1 MQLLEKLQKMG
12 ENIENIIIITENL
25 LEAEMR
31 KTQMLMLTTL
41 FIKGYQ
47 YQI

>member
-1 MQLLEKLQKMG
+1 MG

-31 KTQMLMLTTL
+31 KTQMLMLITL

-47 YQI
+47 Y